1 MHRPIFSWDLFNK
14 MPVVGIIRGLSVDE
28 IDFVLPIYKEAGFTT
43 IEITLNTPEALS
55 VIGSLANQYD
65 GTLNVGAGTVCTL
78 DDLAAALDA
87 GANFIVTPIFK
98 SEVVKKCVSLQVPIF
113 PGAFSPTEIYE
124 AWELGASMVKLYPA
138 SVVGPAYVSAVLA
151 PLNKVKLMP
160 TGGIHLSNMLAFMKA
175 GATSLGI
182 GSELFDKKI
191 IQKRDSEAMLN
202 HFKLFAQ
209 QMQLSK

>member
-1 MHRPIFSWDLFNK
+1 MDRSIFSWELFDK
-14 MPVVGIIRGLSVDE
+14 MPVVGIIRGLSVAD
-28 IDFVLPIYKEAGFTT
+28 INFVLPIYKQAGFTT

-55 VIGSLANQYD
+55 VINSLALEYK
-65 GTLNVGAGTVCTL
+65 GELNVGAGTVCTL
-78 DDLAAALDA
+78 DDLAAAITA

-98 SEVVKKCVSLQVPIF
+98 AEVVKKCVSMEVPIF

-124 AWELGASMVKLYPA
+124 AWELGASMIKLYPA

-202 HFKLFAQ
+202 HFTLFAQ

>member
-1 MHRPIFSWDLFNK
+1 

-78 DDLAAALDA
+78 DELAAALDA

-175 GATSLGI
+175 GAASLGI

>member
-1 MHRPIFSWDLFNK
+1 MDRPIFSWELFDK
-14 MPVVGIIRGLSVDE
+14 MPIVGIIRNLTVAD
-28 IDFVLPIYKEAGFTT
+28 INFVLPIYKQAGFTT

-55 VIGSLANQYD
+55 VISSLANQYN
-65 GTLNVGAGTVCTL
+65 GELNVGAGTVCTL
-78 DDLAAALDA
+78 DDLTDAVNA

-98 SEVVKKCVSLQVPIF
+98 AEVVKKCVSMEVPIF

-124 AWELGASMVKLYPA
+124 AWELGASMIKLYPA

-202 HFKLFAQ
+202 HFTLFAQ

>member
-1 MHRPIFSWDLFNK
+1 MDRPIFSWELFDK
-14 MPVVGIIRGLSVDE
+14 MPIVGIIRNLTVAD
-28 IDFVLPIYKEAGFTT
+28 INFVLPIYKQAGFTT
-43 IEITLNTPEALS
+43 IEITFNTPEALS
-55 VIGSLANQYD
+55 VISSLALEYK
-65 GTLNVGAGTVCTL
+65 GELNVGAGTVCTL
-78 DDLAAALDA
+78 DDLTDAVNA

-98 SEVVKKCVSLQVPIF
+98 AEVVKKCVSMEVPIF

-202 HFKLFAQ
+202 HFTLFAQ

>member
-1 MHRPIFSWDLFNK
+1 MDRSIFSWELFDK
-14 MPVVGIIRGLSVDE
+14 MPVVGIIRNLTVAD
-28 IDFVLPIYKEAGFTT
+28 INFVLPIYKQAGFTT

-55 VIGSLANQYD
+55 VISSLALEYK
-65 GTLNVGAGTVCTL
+65 GELNVGAGTVCTL
-78 DDLAAALDA
+78 DDLAAAITA

-98 SEVVKKCVSLQVPIF
+98 AEVVKKCVSMEVPIF

-138 SVVGPAYVSAVLA
+138 SVVGSDYVSAVLA

-202 HFKLFAQ
+202 HFTLFAQ

>member
-14 MPVVGIIRGLSVDE
+14 MPVVGIIRNLTVAD
-28 IDFVLPIYKEAGFTT
+28 INFVLPIYKQAGFTT

-55 VIGSLANQYD
+55 VISSLALEYK
-65 GTLNVGAGTVCTL
+65 GELNVGAGTVCTL
-78 DDLAAALDA
+78 DDLTDAVNA

-98 SEVVKKCVSLQVPIF
+98 AEVVKKCVSMEVPIF

-124 AWELGASMVKLYPA
+124 AWELGASMIKLYPA

-202 HFKLFAQ
+202 HFTLFAQ

>member
-1 MHRPIFSWDLFNK
+1 MDRSIFSWDLFNK
-14 MPVVGIIRGLSVDE
+14 MPVVGIIRNLTVAD
-28 IDFVLPIYKEAGFTT
+28 INFVLPIYKQAGFTT

-55 VIGSLANQYD
+55 VISSLALEYK
-65 GTLNVGAGTVCTL
+65 GELNVGAGTVCTL
-78 DDLAAALDA
+78 DDLAAAITA

-98 SEVVKKCVSLQVPIF
+98 AEVVKKCVSMEVPIF

-138 SVVGPAYVSAVLA
+138 SVVGPTYVSAVLA

>member
-55 VIGSLANQYD
+55 VIGSLAKQYN
-65 GTLNVGAGTVCTL
+65 GALNVGAGTVCTL
-78 DDLAAALDA
+78 DDLAAAIDA

>member
-1 MHRPIFSWDLFNK
+1 MDRSIFSWELFDK
-14 MPVVGIIRGLSVDE
+14 MPVVGIIRNLTVAD
-28 IDFVLPIYKEAGFTT
+28 INFVLPIYKQAGFTT

-55 VIGSLANQYD
+55 VISSLANQYN
-65 GTLNVGAGTVCTL
+65 GELNVGAGTVCTL
-78 DDLAAALDA
+78 DDLTDAVNA

-98 SEVVKKCVSLQVPIF
+98 AEVVKKCVSMEVPIF

-124 AWELGASMVKLYPA
+124 AWELGASMIKLYPA

-202 HFKLFAQ
+202 HFTLFAQ

>member
-28 IDFVLPIYKEAGFTT
+28 IEFVLPIYKEAGFTT

-55 VIGSLANQYD
+55 VISSLANQYN
-65 GTLNVGAGTVCTL
+65 GELNVGAGTVCSL
-78 DDLAAALDA
+78 DDLAAAVNA

-98 SEVVKKCVSLQVPIF
+98 AEVVKKCVSMEVPIF

-138 SVVGPAYVSAVLA
+138 SVVGPAYVSSVLA
-151 PLNKVKLMP
+151 PLNKVKIMP

-202 HFKLFAQ
+202 HFTLFAQ

>member
-1 MHRPIFSWDLFNK
+1 MDQPIFSWELFDK
-14 MPVVGIIRGLSVDE
+14 MPIVGIIRNLTVAD
-28 IDFVLPIYKEAGFTT
+28 INFVLPIYKQAGFTT

-55 VIGSLANQYD
+55 VISSLALEYN
-65 GTLNVGAGTVCTL
+65 GELNVGAGTVCTL
-78 DDLAAALDA
+78 DDLTDAVNA

-98 SEVVKKCVSLQVPIF
+98 AEVVKKCVSMEVPIF

-138 SVVGPAYVSAVLA
+138 SMVGPAYVSAVLA

-202 HFKLFAQ
+202 HFTLFAQ

>member
-1 MHRPIFSWDLFNK
+1 MDRSIFSWELFDK
-14 MPVVGIIRGLSVDE
+14 IPVIGIIRNLTVAD
-28 IDFVLPIYKEAGFTT
+28 INFVLPIYKQAGFTT

-55 VIGSLANQYD
+55 VISSLALEYK
-65 GTLNVGAGTVCTL
+65 GELNVGAGTVFTL
-78 DDLAAALDA
+78 DDLAAAITA

-98 SEVVKKCVSLQVPIF
+98 AEVVKKCVSMEVPIF

-138 SVVGPAYVSAVLA
+138 SVVGSDYVSAVLA

-202 HFKLFAQ
+202 HFTLFAQ

>member
-28 IDFVLPIYKEAGFTT
+28 IDFVLPIYKKAGFTN

-55 VIGSLANQYD
+55 VISSLANQYN
-65 GTLNVGAGTVCTL
+65 GELNVGAGTVCTL
-78 DDLAAALDA
+78 DDLAAAVNA

-98 SEVVKKCVSLQVPIF
+98 AEVVKKCVSMEVPIF

-138 SVVGPAYVSAVLA
+138 SVVGPAYVLAVLA

-175 GATSLGI
+175 GATALGI

>member
-1 MHRPIFSWDLFNK
+1 MDRSIFSWELFDK
-14 MPVVGIIRGLSVDE
+14 MPVVGIIRNLTVAD
-28 IDFVLPIYKEAGFTT
+28 INFVLPIYKQAGFTT

-55 VIGSLANQYD
+55 VISSLALEYK
-65 GTLNVGAGTVCTL
+65 GELNVGAGTVCTM
-78 DDLAAALDA
+78 DDLTAAITA

-98 SEVVKKCVSLQVPIF
+98 AEVVKKCVSLEVPIF

-138 SVVGPAYVSAVLA
+138 SVVGSEYISAVLA
-151 PLNKVKLMP
+151 PLNKIKLMP

-202 HFKLFAQ
+202 HFTLFAQ

>member
-1 MHRPIFSWDLFNK
+1 MDRSIFSWELFDK
-14 MPVVGIIRGLSVDE
+14 MPVVGIIRKLTVAD
-28 IDFVLPIYKEAGFTT
+28 INFVLPIYKQAGFTT

-55 VIGSLANQYD
+55 VISSLALEYK
-65 GTLNVGAGTVCTL
+65 GELNVGAGTVCTI
-78 DDLAAALDA
+78 DDLTAAITA

-98 SEVVKKCVSLQVPIF
+98 AEVVKKCVSMEVPIF

-138 SVVGPAYVSAVLA
+138 SVVGSEYISAVLA
-151 PLNKVKLMP
+151 PLNKIKLMP

-202 HFKLFAQ
+202 HFTLFAQ

>member
-1 MHRPIFSWDLFNK
+1 MDRSIFSWELFDK
-14 MPVVGIIRGLSVDE
+14 MPVVGIIRNLTVAD
-28 IDFVLPIYKEAGFTT
+28 INFVLPIYKQAGFTT

-55 VIGSLANQYD
+55 VISSLALEYK
-65 GTLNVGAGTVCTL
+65 GELNVGAGTVCTI
-78 DDLAAALDA
+78 DDLTAAITA

-98 SEVVKKCVSLQVPIF
+98 AEVVKKCVSMEVPIF

-138 SVVGPAYVSAVLA
+138 SVVGSEYISAVLA
-151 PLNKVKLMP
+151 PLNKIKLMP

-202 HFKLFAQ
+202 HFTLFAQ

>member
-14 MPVVGIIRGLSVDE
+14 MPVVGIIRGLSVAE

-55 VIGSLANQYD
+55 VISSLAKQYN
-65 GTLNVGAGTVCTL
+65 GALNVGAGTVCTL
-78 DDLAAALDA
+78 DDLAAAVNA

-98 SEVVKKCVSLQVPIF
+98 AEVVKKCVSMEVPIF

-202 HFKLFAQ
+202 HFTLFAQ

>member
-14 MPVVGIIRGLSVDE
+14 MPIVGIIRGLSVAE
-28 IDFVLPIYKEAGFTT
+28 IDFVLPIYMEAGFTT

-55 VIGSLANQYD
+55 VIGSLANQYN
-65 GTLNVGAGTVCTL
+65 GELNVGAGTVCTL
-78 DDLAAALDA
+78 DDLAAAVNA
-87 GANFIVTPIFK
+87 GANFVVTPIFK
-98 SEVVKKCVSLQVPIF
+98 AEVVKKCVSMEVPIF

-191 IQKRDSEAMLN
+191 IQKRDSEALLN
-202 HFKLFAQ
+202 HFTLFAQ

>member
-1 MHRPIFSWDLFNK
+1 MDRSIFSWELFDK
-14 MPVVGIIRGLSVDE
+14 MPVVGIIRNLTVAD
-28 IDFVLPIYKEAGFTT
+28 INFVLPIYKQAGFTT

-55 VIGSLANQYD
+55 VISSLALEYK
-65 GTLNVGAGTVCTL
+65 GELNVGAGTVCTI
-78 DDLAAALDA
+78 DDLTAAITA

-98 SEVVKKCVSLQVPIF
+98 AEVVKKCVSMEVPIF

-151 PLNKVKLMP
+151 PLNKIKLMP

-202 HFKLFAQ
+202 HFTLFAQ

>member
-1 MHRPIFSWDLFNK
+1 MHRPIFSWDLFDK
-14 MPVVGIIRGLSVDE
+14 MPVVGIIRGLSIDE
-28 IDFVLPIYKEAGFTT
+28 IDFVLPIYKQAGFTT

-55 VIGSLANQYD
+55 VIGSLATQYN
-65 GTLNVGAGTVCTL
+65 GELNVGAGTVCTL
-78 DDLAAALDA
+78 DDLAAAVNA

-98 SEVVKKCVSLQVPIF
+98 AEVVKKCVSMEVPIF

-202 HFKLFAQ
+202 HFTLFAQ

>member
-1 MHRPIFSWDLFNK
+1 MDRPIFSWELFDK
-14 MPVVGIIRGLSVDE
+14 MPVIGIIRNLTVAD
-28 IDFVLPIYKEAGFTT
+28 INFVLPIYKQAGFTT

-55 VIGSLANQYD
+55 VINSLALEYK
-65 GTLNVGAGTVCTL
+65 GELNVGAGTVCTL
-78 DDLAAALDA
+78 DDLTDAVNA

-98 SEVVKKCVSLQVPIF
+98 AEVVKKCVSMGVPIF

-124 AWELGASMVKLYPA
+124 AWELGASMIKLYPA

-202 HFKLFAQ
+202 HFTLFAQ

>member
-1 MHRPIFSWDLFNK
+1 MHRSIFSWDLFNK
-14 MPVVGIIRGLSVDE
+14 MPVVGIIRNLSVAD
-28 IDFVLPIYKEAGFTT
+28 INFVLPIYEQAGFTT

-55 VIGSLANQYD
+55 VISSLSNQYK
-65 GTLNVGAGTVCTL
+65 GELNVGAGTVCTL
-78 DDLAAALDA
+78 SDLTDAVNA

-98 SEVVKKCVSLQVPIF
+98 AEVIKKCVLMKLPIF

-182 GSELFDKKI
+182 GAELFDKKI

>member
-1 MHRPIFSWDLFNK
+1 MHRSIFSWDLFNK
-14 MPVVGIIRGLSVDE
+14 MPVVGIIRNLSVAD
-28 IDFVLPIYKEAGFTT
+28 INFVLPIYEQAGFTT

-55 VIGSLANQYD
+55 VISSLSNQYK
-65 GTLNVGAGTVCTL
+65 GELNVGAGTVCTL
-78 DDLAAALDA
+78 SDLTDAVNA

-98 SEVVKKCVSLQVPIF
+98 AEVIKKCVSMKLPIF

-182 GSELFDKKI
+182 GAELFDKKI

-202 HFKLFAQ
+202 HFTLFAQ

>member
-28 IDFVLPIYKEAGFTT
+28 IEFVLPIYKEAGFTT

-55 VIGSLANQYD
+55 VISSLANQYN
-65 GTLNVGAGTVCTL
+65 GELNVGAGTVCSL
-78 DDLAAALDA
+78 DDLAAAVNA

-98 SEVVKKCVSLQVPIF
+98 AEVVKKCVSMEVPIF

-202 HFKLFAQ
+202 HFTLFAQ

>member
-1 MHRPIFSWDLFNK
+1 M
-14 MPVVGIIRGLSVDE
+14 
-28 IDFVLPIYKEAGFTT
+28 T
-43 IEITLNTPEALS
+43 I
-55 VIGSLANQYD
+55 
-65 GTLNVGAGTVCTL
+65 NVGDRVPDATLTEFIETETAGCTL
-78 DDLAAALDA
+78 GPNAFQVADLVKGKKILMFAL
-87 GANFIVTPIFK
+87 
-98 SEVVKKCVSLQVPIF
+98 
-113 PGAFSPTEIYE
+113 PGAFTPTEIYE

-160 TGGIHLSNMLAFMKA
+160 TGGIHLSNMLAFMNA

>member
-1 MHRPIFSWDLFNK
+1 MDRPIFSWELFDK
-14 MPVVGIIRGLSVDE
+14 MPIVGIIRNLTVAD
-28 IDFVLPIYKEAGFTT
+28 INFVLPIYKQAGFTT

-55 VIGSLANQYD
+55 VISSLALEYK
-65 GTLNVGAGTVCTL
+65 GELNVGAGTVCTL
-78 DDLAAALDA
+78 DDLTDAVNA

-98 SEVVKKCVSLQVPIF
+98 AEVVKKCVSMEVPIF

-138 SVVGPAYVSAVLA
+138 SVVGSEYISAVLA
-151 PLNKVKLMP
+151 PLNKIKLMP

>member
-28 IDFVLPIYKEAGFTT
+28 IEFVLPIYKEAGFTT

-55 VIGSLANQYD
+55 VISSLANQYN
-65 GTLNVGAGTVCTL
+65 GELNVGAGTVCSL
-78 DDLAAALDA
+78 DDLAAAVNA

-98 SEVVKKCVSLQVPIF
+98 AEVVKKCVSMKVPIF

-124 AWELGASMVKLYPA
+124 AWELGASIVKLYPA

-151 PLNKVKLMP
+151 PLNKVKIMP

-202 HFKLFAQ
+202 HFTLFAQ

>member
-28 IDFVLPIYKEAGFTT
+28 IEFVLPIYKEAGFTT

-55 VIGSLANQYD
+55 VISSLVNQYN
-65 GTLNVGAGTVCTL
+65 GELNVGAGTVCTL
-78 DDLAAALDA
+78 DDLAAAVNA

-98 SEVVKKCVSLQVPIF
+98 AEVVKKCVSMEVPIF

-175 GATSLGI
+175 GAASLGI

-202 HFKLFAQ
+202 HFTLFAQ

>member
-1 MHRPIFSWDLFNK
+1 MDRSIFSWDLFNK
-14 MPVVGIIRGLSVDE
+14 MPVVGIIRNLTVGD
-28 IDFVLPIYKEAGFTT
+28 INFVLPIYKQAGFTT

-55 VIGSLANQYD
+55 VISSLALEYK
-65 GTLNVGAGTVCTL
+65 GELNVGAGTVCTL
-78 DDLAAALDA
+78 DDLAAAITA

-98 SEVVKKCVSLQVPIF
+98 AEVVKKCVSMGVPIF

-138 SVVGPAYVSAVLA
+138 SVVGSDYVSAVLA

-202 HFKLFAQ
+202 HFTLFAQ

>member
-1 MHRPIFSWDLFNK
+1 MHRSIFSWELFDK
-14 MPVVGIIRGLSVDE
+14 MPVIGIIRGLSVDE
-28 IDFVLPIYKEAGFTT
+28 IDFVLPIYKQAGFTT

-55 VIGSLANQYD
+55 VISSLANQYN
-65 GTLNVGAGTVCTL
+65 GELNLGAGTVCTL
-78 DDLAAALDA
+78 DDLTDAVNA

-98 SEVVKKCVSLQVPIF
+98 AEVVKKCVSMEVPIF

-138 SVVGPAYVSAVLA
+138 SMVGPAYVSAVLA

-202 HFKLFAQ
+202 HFTLFAQ

>member
-1 MHRPIFSWDLFNK
+1 MDRSIFSWELFDK
-14 MPVVGIIRGLSVDE
+14 MPVVGIIRNLTVAD
-28 IDFVLPIYKEAGFTT
+28 INFVLPIYKQAGFTT

-55 VIGSLANQYD
+55 VISSLANQYK
-65 GTLNVGAGTVCTL
+65 GELNVGAGTVCTL
-78 DDLAAALDA
+78 DDLAAAITA

-98 SEVVKKCVSLQVPIF
+98 AEVVKKCVSMEVPIF

-138 SVVGPAYVSAVLA
+138 SVVGSDYVSAVLA

-202 HFKLFAQ
+202 HFTLFAQ

>member
-14 MPVVGIIRGLSVDE
+14 MPVVGIIRNLTVDE
-28 IDFVLPIYKEAGFTT
+28 IDFVLPIYKDAGFTT

-55 VIGSLANQYD
+55 VIGSLANQYN
-65 GTLNVGAGTVCTL
+65 GELNVGAGTVCTL
-78 DDLAAALDA
+78 DDLAAAITA

-98 SEVVKKCVSLQVPIF
+98 AEVVKKCVAMQVPIF

-202 HFKLFAQ
+202 HFQLFAQ

>member
-1 MHRPIFSWDLFNK
+1 MDRSIFSWELFDK
-14 MPVVGIIRGLSVDE
+14 MPVVGIIRNLTVAD
-28 IDFVLPIYKEAGFTT
+28 INFVLPIYKQAGFTT

-55 VIGSLANQYD
+55 VISSLALEYK
-65 GTLNVGAGTVCTL
+65 GELNVGAGTVCTI
-78 DDLAAALDA
+78 DDLTAAITA

-98 SEVVKKCVSLQVPIF
+98 AEVVKKCVSMEVPIF

-202 HFKLFAQ
+202 HFTLFAQ
-209 QMQLSK
+209 QMQLAK

>member
-1 MHRPIFSWDLFNK
+1 MLRPIFSWDLFNK

-78 DDLAAALDA
+78 DDLAAAIDA

>member
-1 MHRPIFSWDLFNK
+1 MHRPIFSWELFDK
-14 MPVVGIIRGLSVDE
+14 MPIVGIIRNLTVAD
-28 IDFVLPIYKEAGFTT
+28 INFVLPIYKQAGFTT

-55 VIGSLANQYD
+55 VISSLANQYN
-65 GTLNVGAGTVCTL
+65 GELNVGAGTVCTL
-78 DDLAAALDA
+78 DDLTDAVNA

-98 SEVVKKCVSLQVPIF
+98 AEVVKKCVSMKVPIF

-124 AWELGASMVKLYPA
+124 AWELGASMIKLYPA

-202 HFKLFAQ
+202 HFTLFAQ

>member
-1 MHRPIFSWDLFNK
+1 MLRPIFSWDLFNK

-78 DDLAAALDA
+78 DELAAALDA

>member
-1 MHRPIFSWDLFNK
+1 MDRSIFSWELFDK
-14 MPVVGIIRGLSVDE
+14 MPVVGIIRGLSVAD
-28 IDFVLPIYKEAGFTT
+28 INFVLPIYKQAGFTT

-55 VIGSLANQYD
+55 VINSLALEYK
-65 GTLNVGAGTVCTL
+65 GELNVGAGTVCTL
-78 DDLAAALDA
+78 DDLAAAITA

-98 SEVVKKCVSLQVPIF
+98 AEVVKKCVSMEVPIF

-124 AWELGASMVKLYPA
+124 AWELGASIVKLYPA
-138 SVVGPAYVSAVLA
+138 SVVGSEYVSAVLA

-160 TGGIHLSNMLAFMKA
+160 TGGIHLSNMLAFMKS

-202 HFKLFAQ
+202 HLTLFAQ